1 MLVTGQELVAKAIKR
16 QNIAI
21 AIIASDASE
30 NTKKDFKDLIRGR
43 ITIVNQFSS
52 TEISQAIGEPRK
64 ILGITDLG
72 IARKIKELLKEVT
85 L

>member
-1 MLVTGQELVAKAIKR
+1 MTGQELVVKAIKK
-16 QNIAI
+16 QKIAI

-30 NTKKDFKDLIRGR
+30 NTQKDLTDLIRGR

-64 ILGITDLG
+64 ILGISDPG
-72 IARKIKELLKEVT
+72 IAGKIKELLKEVT